1 MKDKVIIL
9 TGASSGIGAELAK
22 QLGAMG
28 ACLVLAAR
36 DEARLKAVAESCP
49 GALVVPTDVTDQSAC
64 QALVQKTVQHFGH
77 LDILINNAGIS
88 MWTTF
93 EEVRDLSIYES
104 IMRVNYL
111 GSLYLT
117 HYALPHLKASKGLI
131 VVVSSL
137 AGKTGVPTRTGYSAS
152 KHALHGFFDS
162 LRIELLGTGV
172 DVSIIC
178 PDFVTSE
185 IRIRAFGPDGKPL
198 GKSPVKEAEVMSTEE
213 CARQMIHAISKR
225 QREFLMSRRGRIGQ
239 WIKLIAPKMIDK
251 IALKAIR
258 EGK

>member
-9 TGASSGIGAELAK
+9 TGASSGIGAEMAK

-36 DEARLKAVAESCP
+36 DEARLKAVAKEWP
-49 GALVVPTDVTDQSAC
+49 GALVIPTDVADQAAC
-64 QALVQKTVQHFGH
+64 QALVEKTVHHFGH
-77 LDILINNAGIS
+77 LDILINNAGVS
-88 MWTTF
+88 MWTPF
-93 EEVRDLSIYES
+93 EEVKDLSIYET
-104 IMRVNYL
+104 IMQVNYL
-111 GSLYLT
+111 GSVYLT

-162 LRIELLGTGV
+162 LRIELLETGV
-172 DVSIIC
+172 DVSMIC

-185 IRIRAFGPDGKPL
+185 IRVRAFGPDGKPL
-198 GKSPVKEAEVMSTEE
+198 GKSPVRETEVMTTQE
-213 CARQMIHAISKR
+213 CARQIIRAISKR

-239 WIKLIAPKMIDK
+239 WIKLIAPTVIDK
-251 IALKAIR
+251 MALKAIR